1 MLEGDALGQQL
12 RNILDAEA
20 AETAQQ
26 EERIAMLEP
35 QGYRIVDGGQEGA
48 YDGEICD
55 YACTDWRTG
64 ETLFAGRG
72 TYQDYL
78 AAFEAAAGRDGR
90 EWCHR
95 DRVDEVATGG
105 THDDLASL
113 GPARVPG
120 MPDSLVHALIE
131 WVEGPATIE
140 ELADLTGLTP
150 TRVQDLLRQPGAHQT
165 APASS

>member
-1 MLEGDALGQQL
+1 MLDGDALGQQL

-20 AETAQQ
+20 ADTARQ
-26 EERIAMLEP
+26 EERTAVLEQ
-35 QGYRIVDGGQEGA
+35 QGYRIVDGGQAGA

-64 ETLFAGRG
+64 ETLLTGRG
-72 TYQDYL
+72 TYQDFL
-78 AAFEAAAGRDGR
+78 AAFEAAAGRDER
-90 EWCHR
+90 EWCHP

-105 THDDLASL
+105 TRDDLASL
-113 GPARVPG
+113 DPTRVPG
-120 MPDSLVHALIE
+120 IPDSLVHALIE

-140 ELADLTGLTP
+140 ELADLTGLTA
-150 TRVQDLLRQPGAHQT
+150 TRVQELLLQPGAHQT